1 MIPDEVI
8 IDEVFSG
15 ITKVPEHNDEY
26 TSKMK
31 TIRNSEA
38 WRELRETI
46 DMYLKVQNDLKVKQT
61 WSIYSN
67 LQAIKFKLS
76 NRNSFHK

>member
-1 MIPDEVI
+1 MVPDEVI

-38 WRELRETI
+38 RKELRETI

-61 WSIYSN
+61 
-67 LQAIKFKLS
+67 
-76 NRNSFHK
+76 